1 MYRPGVED
9 EPILPPGELR
19 RYADAIVKTSL
30 GVRKGDTL
38 VVTGEPAH
46 RELVV
51 AVADAGYRAGALIV
65 DVWYLDSRVARARLL
80 HASNDALGVVT
91 PWAERRYRE
100 LAKPTSARAA
110 ITGES
115 EPGYLDGVSPKR
127 LRADISGS
135 ATNRA
140 FTAYRRAN
148 LDLKARWTGVAWP
161 TDHWAGQVYPG
172 LPPLEGKRRLA
183 QDLLWFCRL
192 TDADGKGAAGWLAHV
207 RALTRRS
214 QKLTRLGLTAL
225 ELRGPGTELDLRLA
239 PETRWIGGQE
249 ETSSGIKIAPN
260 MPTEESFTSPHAAG
274 TEGTFTCTF
283 PLSFEGRLIEGLR
296 GEFRGGKL
304 VRLDAKSKKDRDFVA
319 AHLDS
324 DPKGNGRKLGEV
336 ALVDASSRI
345 GQSGHTYFK
354 TLLDENAAAHIA
366 LGAGFGGTRTG
377 KRAIG
382 LNRSTVHLDV
392 MIGGPDFEATGIT
405 AKGKRVPVIADGLW
419 QI

>member
-1 MYRPGVED
+1 VED
-9 EPILPPGELR
+9 EGILAPAELR
-19 RYADAIVKTSL
+19 RYADAIVKASL

-38 VVTGEPAH
+38 VVMGEPAH
-46 RELVV
+46 RELAV
-51 AVADAGYRAGALIV
+51 AVADAGYRAGALIAEV
-65 DVWYLDSRVARARLL
+65 LYSDPLVARARLL
-80 HASNDALGVVT
+80 HASDDALGVVA
-91 PWAERRYRE
+91 PWTESRFRE

-115 EPGYLDGVSPKR
+115 EPGYLDGVPAKR
-127 LRADISGS
+127 LAADISRS
-135 ATNRA
+135 AANRA
-140 FTAYRRAN
+140 FVAYRRAN

-161 TDHWAGQVYPG
+161 TDHWAGQVYPE
-172 LPPLEGKRRLA
+172 LSTLEAKRRLA
-183 QDLLWFCRL
+183 QDILRFCRL
-192 TDADGKGAAGWLAHV
+192 SATDGKGSTAWLAHV

-214 QKLTRLGLTAL
+214 QKLTRLGLTGL

-249 ETSSGIKIAPN
+249 ESASGIKIAPN

-274 TEGTFTCTF
+274 TQGTFACTF
-283 PLSFEGRLIEGLR
+283 PLSFQGRVIEGLR

-304 VRLDAKSKKDRDFVA
+304 VRLDAKNAKDRDFVA
-319 AHLDS
+319 AFLDS

-336 ALVDASSRI
+336 ALVDSTSRI
-345 GQSGHTYFK
+345 GQSGRTYFR

-366 LGAGFGGTRTG
+366 LGSGFGGTRTG
-377 KRAIG
+377 KRAVG
-382 LNRSTVHLDV
+382 LNRATVHLDV

-405 AKGKRVPVIADGLW
+405 AKGRRVPVIADGLW